1 MHFCRAPIEFFVV
14 LRAVLEKNLIF
25 GVSSNS
31 HVLYSDILENLAIVD
46 VPDRLVIPD
55 LRRQEDGSQHNPFP
69 VSGANVDLCVGEE
82 PLQIHLEKHI
92 SIVTSL
98 LCLGEKK
105 RLANLI

>member
-1 MHFCRAPIEFFVV
+1 MHFCKVPIEFFVV
-14 LRAVLEKNLIF
+14 LRSVFENNWIF
-25 GVSSNS
+25 GVSRNS

-82 PLQIHLEKHI
+82 PLQIHLDRHI

-98 LCLGEKK
+98 LRGKK
-105 RLANLI
+105 KIVYLI

>member
-1 MHFCRAPIEFFVV
+1 MHFCRGPIEFFVV
-14 LRAVLEKNLIF
+14 LIAAFEKNLIF
-25 GVSSNS
+25 GVFRNS

-69 VSGANVDLCVGEE
+69 VSRANVYLCIGEE
-82 PLQIHLEKHI
+82 PLQIHLDRHI

-98 LCLGEKK
+98 LCLGKK
-105 RLANLI
+105 KNC